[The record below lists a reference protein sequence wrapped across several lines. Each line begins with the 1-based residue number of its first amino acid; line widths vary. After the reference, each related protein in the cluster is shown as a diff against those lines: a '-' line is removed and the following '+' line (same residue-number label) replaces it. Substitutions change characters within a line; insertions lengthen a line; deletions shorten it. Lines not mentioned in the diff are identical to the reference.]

1 MSEKGLRES
10 EQKMR
15 AAGQPEEAI
24 RSFAG
29 AYRRLVEGE
38 AAVIRSDELEPASDV
53 PTLDDLPTG
62 GDPAVLDRFA
72 VVKLN
77 GGLATTMGL
86 RRPKSLVE
94 ARDGRSFLEI
104 IIGQTLALRHKHG
117 IRLPLVLM
125 DSEATRDETLEALAA
140 HPDIRDR
147 WTRPGL
153 SAEHGPKAR
162 GGVA

>member
-1 MSEKGLRES
+1 MSL
-10 EQKMR
+10 
-15 AAGQPEEAI
+15 
-24 RSFAG
+24 
-29 AYRRLVEGE
+29 
-38 AAVIRSDELEPASDV
+38 
-53 PTLDDLPTG
+53 TLDDLPAG

-86 RRPKSLVE
+86 RRPESLVE

-117 IRLPLVLM
+117 VRLPLVLM

-140 HPDIRDR
+140 HPDIETDGLALDFLQSMVPKLEAESLDPSAGRAR
-147 WTRPGL
+147 RRRNGFRRAMATCTAPCSGRACSTHCWGEGSRTR
-153 SAEHGPKAR
+153 
-162 GGVA
+162 